1 MQHQLQHQ
9 MQHQHQQQQQ
19 HDGSRPPSPAA
30 FLFPDVFGRPAH
42 NLQAMLLDKSAWEG
56 QSPSQSPS
64 GNARNNL
71 LGLQQY
77 DNAVYD
83 FPAMT
88 PTSGYLLNLGAAAQA
103 APVYAAVPGPG
114 TANLAAL
121 TTDGRRLGMPAFFAA
136 QPRGEFDQQQLQY
149 HAAKE
154 QDHSFSSFWP
164 RSLNMDQ
171 DGSKT
176 LLPMLQQGM
185 FHRFP

>member
-1 MQHQLQHQ
+1 M
-9 MQHQHQQQQQ
+9 
-19 HDGSRPPSPAA
+19 
-30 FLFPDVFGRPAH
+30 LF
-42 NLQAMLLDKSAWEG
+42 DKSNRQG

-64 GNARNNL
+64 GNVRSNL
-71 LGLQQY
+71 LGLQQQY
-77 DNAVYD
+77 DNAVHD

-103 APVYAAVPGPG
+103 APVYPVPGPV

-136 QPRGEFDQQQLQY
+136 QPRGEFDQLQQQY

-154 QDHSFSSFWP
+154 QDHSYSSFWP

-176 LLPMLQQGM
+176 LLPMLQQGL